1 MSDAAMR
8 VKIYG
13 AGSIG
18 NHLAH
23 ASRRLGWDVTV
34 CDTDPAALARMRE
47 QIYPSRYGQWDA
59 TVKQCTPA
67 DEPVGG
73 FDLILVGTPPESH
86 LPLAMRAVAERPRAV
101 QIEKPLCPP
110 SLAGVAE
117 LVRATADGVKVF
129 VGYDHVVGKASRRV
143 EALVTEGAIGRLE
156 TLDVEF
162 REHWAGIFAAH
173 PWLSGPEDTYLGYTE
188 RGGGASGEHS
198 HALNLWQH
206 FAHLA
211 NAGRVVAVDARLR
224 MRAQGK
230 ARYDDLCALH
240 LETESGL
247 VGRVVQDVVTRPS
260 RKWARLQGDAGAV
273 ELHIGG
279 SPEGDVV
286 ARLGPT
292 GSTQQEVI
300 AKKRPDD
307 FIEELGHIAAHLT
320 AGAPPSPI
328 SLERAADTMLVLAA
342 AHRSQAE
349 GRRVRIDYS
358 KGHTPEAL
366 S

>member
-1 MSDAAMR
+1 MALR
-8 VKIYG
+8 VKLYG

-18 NHLAH
+18 NHLTH
-23 ASRRLGWDVTV
+23 ASRQLGWDVTV

-47 QIYPSRYGQWDA
+47 SIYPGRYGQWDTA
-59 TVKQCTPA
+59 IRQCMPA
-67 DEPVGG
+67 DEPIGG
-73 FDLILVGTPPESH
+73 FDLILVGTPPEHH
-86 LPLAMRAVAERPRAV
+86 LPLAMKAVAEKPKAV
-101 QIEKPLCPP
+101 QVEKPLCTP
-110 SLAGVAE
+110 SLAGMADLVA
-117 LVRATADGVKVF
+117 AAGAAGVKVF

-143 EALVTEGAIGRLE
+143 AALIGEGAVGRLE

-173 PWLSGPEDTYLGYTE
+173 PWLAGPEDTYLGYTD

-206 FAHLA
+206 FALLCD
-211 NAGRVVAVDARLR
+211 AGRVTAVDARLR
-224 MRAQGK
+224 MRSQCK
-230 ARYDDLCALH
+230 ARFDDLCLLH

-260 RKWARLQGDAGAV
+260 RKWARLQGDLGAV
-273 ELHIGG
+273 ELYIGG

-286 ARLGPT
+286 ARLTPSGPAA
-292 GSTQQEVI
+292 QEVL

-307 FIEELGHIAAHLT
+307 FIEELRHIADHL
-320 AGAPPSPI
+320 APGAAPSPI
-328 SLERAADTMLVLAA
+328 GLERAADTMLVLAA

-358 KGHTPEAL
+358 RGYTLSAL